1 MELFYPKIVSTLC
14 IRVNWISH
22 LVGIME
28 IIIHSLLILARFWVL
43 ALAP

>member
-1 MELFYPKIVSTLC
+1 MELFYPIIIGALR

-28 IIIHSLLILARFWVL
+28 IIIHSLLILARFWDL
-43 ALAP
+43 ALTP

>member
-1 MELFYPKIVSTLC
+1 MELFYPKIISALF

-28 IIIHSLLILARFWVL
+28 IIIHSLLIQARFWDL
-43 ALAP
+43 ALTP